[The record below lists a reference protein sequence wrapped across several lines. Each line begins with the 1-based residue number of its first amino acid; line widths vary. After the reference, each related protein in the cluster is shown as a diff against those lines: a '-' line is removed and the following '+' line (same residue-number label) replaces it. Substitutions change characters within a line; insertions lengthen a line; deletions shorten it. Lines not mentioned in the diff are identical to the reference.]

1 MENNLVVALEEL
13 KGAINNDP
21 RVIAMKEA
29 EEKLYGD
36 PELIKLVM
44 KKNSIED
51 EYQLTLK
58 TKGEKSPEAKAIEKQ
73 LYEIKLA
80 LDTNPTA
87 KAYNDAFIVV
97 RDLLMYVDDILY
109 GPFRRKSIAEEI

>member
-1 MENNLVVALEEL
+1 MENNLAVALDEL
-13 KGAINNDP
+13 KAALNNDS

-29 EEKLYGD
+29 EQKLYED
-36 PELIKLVM
+36 PELIKLVL
-44 KKNSIED
+44 KKNAVED
-51 EYQLTLK
+51 DYQLTLK
-58 TKGEKSPEAKAIEKQ
+58 SHGEKSEEAKAIQKE

-97 RDLLMYVDDILY
+97 RDLTMYIDDILY
-109 GPFRRKSIAEEI
+109 GQFRRKSVAEDL